1 MCFTVAG
8 LPLHV
13 LSPCRDFDPAVPHRF
28 VLMGIPL
35 VIWHQP
41 ASSGSKHHSGS
52 SSGSGG
58 SWRVFADV
66 CPHRLVP
73 LSEGRITPAGLL
85 ECPYHGWAFN
95 GQGGCEVIPQV
106 GARAATAFGQAVAQR
121 AT

>member
-1 MCFTVAG
+1 
-8 LPLHV
+8 
-13 LSPCRDFDPAVPHRF
+13 
-28 VLMGIPL
+28 MGIPL

-41 ASSGSKHHSGS
+41 AASGRSHRS
-52 SSGSGG
+52 SSSSSNGGG

-106 GARAATAFGQAVAQR
+106 TAVGKQGALAGSNDVRKWQ
-121 AT
+121 